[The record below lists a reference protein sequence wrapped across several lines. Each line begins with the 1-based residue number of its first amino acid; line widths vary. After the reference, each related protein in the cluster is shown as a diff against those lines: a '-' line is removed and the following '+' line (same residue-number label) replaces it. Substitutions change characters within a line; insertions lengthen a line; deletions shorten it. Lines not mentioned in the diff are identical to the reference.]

1 MGQLT
6 GGVPDDEIILDDTR
20 DVKRRR
26 CRRRKAEG
34 DRQPESVSPPNV
46 CRNHGLQRDTDKKQT
61 SETQVDRRKPD
72 KPSTRRAT
80 NLIPRHKP
88 EHEKLMCAT
97 NAIQQV
103 DERADISA
111 GAQQEDRVAALD
123 DRDADKLRRGVRID
137 ENSWA

>member
-1 MGQLT
+1 
-6 GGVPDDEIILDDTR
+6 
-20 DVKRRR
+20 
-26 CRRRKAEG
+26 
-34 DRQPESVSPPNV
+34 
-46 CRNHGLQRDTDKKQT
+46 
-61 SETQVDRRKPD
+61 
-72 KPSTRRAT
+72 
-80 NLIPRHKP
+80 
-88 EHEKLMCAT
+88 MCAT